1 MTHYNFLLKFDRHFQ
16 LLILL
21 LKGIISTNGFQITHK
36 ERGKLVRR
44 TYLELDFNEQKLRRY
59 SLLSSSL
66 LYGPLFGY
74 SLNKDLFYLWLAIVL
89 CGGISLLFTSK
100 WIRTEMRRKVM
111 SSVILITL
119 LLDIWIFSDSIAV
132 PMFIKQVVF
141 LLVFFVFGY
150 KFFKLLYNGQLAIK
164 DEAAHHIH

>member
-1 MTHYNFLLKFDRHFQ
+1 
-16 LLILL
+16 
-21 LKGIISTNGFQITHK
+21 
-36 ERGKLVRR
+36 
-44 TYLELDFNEQKLRRY
+44 
-59 SLLSSSL
+59 
-66 LYGPLFGY
+66 
-74 SLNKDLFYLWLAIVL
+74 
-89 CGGISLLFTSK
+89 
-100 WIRTEMRRKVM
+100 MRRKVM